1 VTKREKEGDNDND
14 DGGGGGGGGGKK
26 DKGEKDEKI
35 EVARMGAGRYFGEI
49 ALVTNEP
56 RTATVVTVN
65 RCAML
70 SITKENFQ
78 IFFEEAPE
86 ALADFEIKLARY
98 QVGSIA
104 HFASILIT
112 HFKLHFFVS
121 YLIS

>member
-1 VTKREKEGDNDND
+1 MRVLSHCITA
-14 DGGGGGGGGGKK
+14 
-26 DKGEKDEKI
+26 
-35 EVARMGAGRYFGEI
+35 V
-49 ALVTNEP
+49 EP

-98 QVGSIA
+98 QVSVDGCA
-104 HFASILIT
+104 YVCTGMFQK
-112 HFKLHFFVS
+112 FCG
-121 YLIS
+121 